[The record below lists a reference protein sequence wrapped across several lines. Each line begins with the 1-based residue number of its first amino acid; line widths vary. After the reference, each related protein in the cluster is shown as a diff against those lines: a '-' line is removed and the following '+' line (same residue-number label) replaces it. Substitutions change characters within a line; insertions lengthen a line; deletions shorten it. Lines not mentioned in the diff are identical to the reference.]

1 MGETLDNPDLG
12 AVFFLREN
20 GRACH
25 CAGHKK
31 RPRRRGATGFRRHQK
46 KTTMTFY
53 IQIKLFAS
61 LGKHQPKE
69 ADRFPIEPG
78 ARVADILEKIGAPID
93 EAKLI
98 FINHKR
104 GELSTVLNDGDRV
117 GVFPPVGGG

>member
-1 MGETLDNPDLG
+1 
-12 AVFFLREN
+12 
-20 GRACH
+20 
-25 CAGHKK
+25 
-31 RPRRRGATGFRRHQK
+31 
-46 KTTMTFY
+46 MTFY

-61 LGKHQPKE
+61 LSKHQPTE

-78 ARVADILEKIGAPID
+78 ARMADILEKTGAPIE

-98 FINHKR
+98 FINNRR